1 MKMNLLKEK
10 NHITRWILSYLVIIL
25 CLFTVMGI
33 IVGVYFNSLKK
44 EMNEFNEFVFE
55 SVSVSVNDVLLDV
68 NDLHL
73 SLARNQNM
81 EKVLSHK
88 GNRLQ
93 MKETYALIEDIHAYR
108 QFSSNIDNFFI
119 YLKEEDMVI
128 SENGI
133 TDSYSYYDLYF
144 KDGKISYED
153 WKKIFYEFETDR
165 YISLRAKNNAGKTT
179 DSLGFMFR
187 LPIYNPRAVGM
198 ILCDKQYFMK
208 NIEKIE
214 WKNLCDIFI
223 YNGEGNLILHS
234 KNSENGEI
242 PETLKEIKTYEKQD
256 NTVLRKTF
264 AIDKYYW
271 QLVIVVSKYALNK
284 SIYLVQCVTVA
295 VVLLSLVLLFFL
307 VRYLLK
313 VNRRPLQSVLSLFGV
328 TDEKDEYKA
337 LHKYISKTLEDKSEL
352 MKNIETRD
360 RELKTVAISK
370 IIKGNLPSSALLE
383 YNIEFHSENYAVISF
398 FLEDLSTLFRDD
410 NVMPNFER
418 NYHLRYIINNVMEEL
433 LQEKGIHIYTTEIE
447 NYVVCLVNL
456 EDNVP
461 ESTLSDLVQK
471 GVDYIN
477 RYFDIKL
484 DFAVSDVY
492 KAFSQLCV
500 AYTQT
505 VELLEYK
512 RITKTESNIS
522 FSQMQK
528 ETESQYAFDMNA
540 EEKLIHFIKINSI
553 TEATA
558 IVTLVF
564 ERLKSTDTCSIEYA
578 RYVALDVAGTI
589 TKCSNEYFYAQNG
602 DSEREIKLYK
612 VINTATDI
620 ATMEKELKF
629 YIGEVCAVSTFLIKK
644 KKRQR
649 CTAKEIRDYVHKNLT
664 DFNLTAVSIGLY
676 FDLTAA
682 YVSKIFKDSEKESL
696 TDYIAK
702 KRVEKAQEIMASG
715 NYTMK
720 EVAEMVGFSSE
731 RTYYRALKKF
741 NSKQ

>member
-1 MKMNLLKEK
+1 MKMNLLKGK
-10 NHITRWILSYLVIIL
+10 NHITEWLLSYLVIIL
-25 CLFTVMGI
+25 CLFTAMGI
-33 IVGVYFNSLKK
+33 IVGVYFGSLKK

-81 EKVLSHK
+81 EKVLSYS

-93 MKETYALIEDIHAYR
+93 MKETYALIEDIKAYR
-108 QFSSNIDNFFI
+108 QFSSNIDRFFI
-119 YLKEEDMVI
+119 YLKDEDMVI
-128 SENGI
+128 SESGI
-133 TDSYSYYDLYF
+133 TDSYSYYNLCF
-144 KDGKISYED
+144 KDGKLSYED
-153 WKKIFYEFETDR
+153 WKKIFYEFENDR
-165 YISLRAKNNAGKTT
+165 YISLFANNNTGKMV

-214 WKNLCDIFI
+214 WKNLCDIYI
-223 YNGEGNLILHS
+223 YNGEGNLILQS
-234 KNSENGEI
+234 KNSDGGEI
-242 PETLKEIKTYEKQD
+242 PETLKEIEAYEKEN
-256 NTVLRKTF
+256 NTVLRKTI

-284 SIYLVQCVTVA
+284 SIYLVQGVTVA
-295 VVLLSLVLLFFL
+295 VVMLSLILLVFL

-313 VNRRPLQSVLSLFGV
+313 INRKPLQRVLSLFGV
-328 TDEKDEYKA
+328 TDEKDEYNA
-337 LHKYISKTLEDKSEL
+337 LHKYISQTLDDKSEL
-352 MKNIETRD
+352 MKNIKVRD

-383 YNIEFHSENYAVISF
+383 YNIEFRSENYAVISF
-398 FLEDLSTLFRDD
+398 YLEDLSTLFREDS
-410 NVMPNFER
+410 VMPNFER

-433 LQEKGIHIYTTEIE
+433 LQEKGIHIYTTEIDS
-447 NYVVCLVNL
+447 YVVCLANL

-461 ESTLSDLVQK
+461 ESTLSEMVQK
-471 GVDYIN
+471 GVSYIN

-500 AYTQT
+500 AYAQT

-512 RITKTESNIS
+512 RITKTDSNIS

-528 ETESQYAFDMNA
+528 ETDGQYAFDMGA

-553 TEATA
+553 PEATA
-558 IVTLVF
+558 IVSLVF
-564 ERLKSTDTCSIEYA
+564 KRLKSTSNEYA
-578 RYVALDVAGTI
+578 RYVALDIAGTI
-589 TKCSNEYFYAQNG
+589 TKCAEDYIYAQNG
-602 DSEREIKLYK
+602 GREREIKLYNA
-612 VINTATDI
+612 INAAIEITK
-620 ATMEKELKF
+620 MEEELKS
-629 YIGEVCAVSTFLIKK
+629 YINEVCTVSTFVTKK
-644 KKRQR
+644 KKRQK
-649 CTAKEIRDYVHKNLT
+649 CTAEEIRDYVHKNLT

-702 KRVEKAQEIMASG
+702 KRIEKAQEIMASG
-715 NYTMK
+715 KFPMR
-720 EVAEMVGFSSE
+720 EIAEMVGFSNE

-741 NSKQ
+741 NQK

>member
-1 MKMNLLKEK
+1 MKMNLLKGK
-10 NHITRWILSYLVIIL
+10 NHITGWLFSYLVIIL
-25 CLFTVMGI
+25 CLFTAMGI
-33 IVGVYFNSLKK
+33 IVGVYFGSLKK
-44 EMNEFNEFVFE
+44 EMDDFNEFVFE

-81 EKVLSHK
+81 EKVLSHN

-93 MKETYALIEDIHAYR
+93 SQATYALIDDIKSYR
-108 QFSSNIDNFFI
+108 QFSSNIDRFFI
-119 YLKEEDMVI
+119 YLKDEDMVI

-133 TDSYSYYDLYF
+133 TDSYSYYNLCF

-153 WKKIFYEFETDR
+153 WKKIFYEFENDR
-165 YISLRAKNNAGKTT
+165 YISLFANNNAGKTV

-187 LPIYNPRAVGM
+187 LPIYNPKAVGM
-198 ILCDKQYFMK
+198 ILCDKQNFMK

-214 WKNLCDIFI
+214 WKNLCDIYI
-223 YNGEGNLILHS
+223 YNGEGNLIVHS
-234 KNSENGEI
+234 KNSEGESL
-242 PETLKEIKTYEKQD
+242 PETLKEIDAYEKQD
-256 NTVLRKTF
+256 NTVLRKTI

-284 SIYLVQCVTVA
+284 NIYLVQGVTVT
-295 VVLLSLVLLFFL
+295 VVLLSLILLVFL

-313 VNRRPLQSVLSLFGV
+313 INRRPLQSVLSLFGV

-337 LHKYISKTLEDKSEL
+337 LHKYISQTLEDKSEL
-352 MKNIETRD
+352 MKNLEVRD

-383 YNIEFHSENYAVISF
+383 YNIEFRSENYAVISF
-398 FLEDLSTLFRDD
+398 FLEDLSTLFREDS
-410 NVMPNFER
+410 VMPNFER

-433 LQEKGIHIYTTEIE
+433 LQEKGIHIYTTEIDS
-447 NYVVCLVNL
+447 YVVCLANL

-461 ESTLSDLVQK
+461 ESTLSEMVQK
-471 GVDYIN
+471 GISYIN

-500 AYTQT
+500 AYAQT

-512 RITKTESNIS
+512 RITKTDSNIS

-528 ETESQYAFDMNA
+528 ETDGQYAFDIGA

-553 TEATA
+553 PEATA
-558 IVTLVF
+558 VVSLVF
-564 ERLKSTDTCSIEYA
+564 ERLKDPDKCSLEYV
-578 RYVALDVAGTI
+578 RYVALDIAGTI
-589 TKCSNEYFYAQNG
+589 TKCAQDYFATQKGERN
-602 DSEREIKLYK
+602 REIELYNA
-612 VINTATDI
+612 INTASESTK
-620 ATMEKELKF
+620 MEEELKC
-629 YIGEVCAVSTFLIKK
+629 YINEVCTVSTFVTKK

-649 CTAKEIRDYVHKNLT
+649 CTAEEIRDYVHKNLT

-702 KRVEKAQEIMASG
+702 KRIEKAQEIMASG
-715 NYTMK
+715 KYPMR
-720 EVAEMVGFSSE
+720 EIAEMVGFSNE

-741 NSKQ
+741 NQK

>member
-1 MKMNLLKEK
+1 MKMNLLKGK
-10 NHITRWILSYLVIIL
+10 NHITEWLLSYLVIIL
-25 CLFTVMGI
+25 CLFTAMGI
-33 IVGVYFNSLKK
+33 IVGVYFGSLKK

-81 EKVLSHK
+81 EKVLSYS

-93 MKETYALIEDIHAYR
+93 MKETYALIEDIKAYR
-108 QFSSNIDNFFI
+108 QFSSNIDRFFI
-119 YLKEEDMVI
+119 YLKDEDMVI
-128 SENGI
+128 SESGI
-133 TDSYSYYDLYF
+133 TDSYSYYNLCF
-144 KDGKISYED
+144 KDGKLSYEE
-153 WKKIFYEFETDR
+153 WKKIFYEFENDR
-165 YISLRAKNNAGKTT
+165 YISLFANNNTGKTV

-214 WKNLCDIFI
+214 WKNLCDIYI
-223 YNGEGNLILHS
+223 YNGEGNLILQS
-234 KNSENGEI
+234 KNSDGGEI
-242 PETLKEIKTYEKQD
+242 PETLKEIEAYEKEN
-256 NTVLRKTF
+256 NTVLRKTI

-284 SIYLVQCVTVA
+284 SIYLVQGVTVA
-295 VVLLSLVLLFFL
+295 VVMLSLILLVFL

-313 VNRRPLQSVLSLFGV
+313 INRKPLQRVLSLFGV
-328 TDEKDEYKA
+328 TDEKDEYNA
-337 LHKYISKTLEDKSEL
+337 LHKYISQTLEDKSEL
-352 MKNIETRD
+352 MKNIKVRD

-383 YNIEFHSENYAVISF
+383 YNIEFRSENYAVISF
-398 FLEDLSTLFRDD
+398 YLEDLSTLFREDS
-410 NVMPNFER
+410 VMPNFER

-433 LQEKGIHIYTTEIE
+433 LQEKGIHIYTTEIDS
-447 NYVVCLVNL
+447 YVVCLANL

-461 ESTLSDLVQK
+461 ESTLSEMVQK
-471 GVDYIN
+471 GVSYIN

-500 AYTQT
+500 AYAQT

-512 RITKTESNIS
+512 RITKTDSNIS

-528 ETESQYAFDMNA
+528 ETDGQYAFDMGA

-553 TEATA
+553 PEATA
-558 IVTLVF
+558 IVSLVF
-564 ERLKSTDTCSIEYA
+564 KRLKSTSNEYA
-578 RYVALDVAGTI
+578 RYVALDIAGTI
-589 TKCSNEYFYAQNG
+589 TKCAEDYIYAQNG
-602 DSEREIKLYK
+602 GREREIKLYNA
-612 VINTATDI
+612 INASIEITK
-620 ATMEKELKF
+620 MEEELKA
-629 YIGEVCAVSTFLIKK
+629 YINEVCTVSTFVTKK

-649 CTAKEIRDYVHKNLT
+649 CTAEEIRDYVHKNLT

-702 KRVEKAQEIMASG
+702 KRIEKAQEIMASG
-715 NYTMK
+715 KFPMR
-720 EVAEMVGFSSE
+720 EIAEMVGFSNE

-741 NSKQ
+741 NQK